1 LNMKRVRVAVGTKNP
16 IKITAV
22 REVFDDLFKDEKTEV
37 LGILV
42 DSAVPI
48 QPFGEEVIT
57 GAVNRALKSLKS
69 GNADYGIGIE
79 GGVFPLG
86 NKWYNLGFVAI
97 VDKKGTI
104 GTGTSGWFECPEPI
118 LRKLKSGEELGTVMD
133 RLTGRRGTKREE
145 GAVGIFTRKKVTR
158 KEFYKHGLYMALI
171 PFLNDRLW
179 KEGVFAIQ

>member
-1 LNMKRVRVAVGTKNP
+1 MKRVRVAVGTKNP